1 MKKRNLLILS
11 FLIIIFLLILYLVIF
26 KNQNVIDEK
35 VYELISKFHSTKATT
50 IFKIFTFLGSTIMVT
65 SICLISIL
73 FLRNYYKIICLNTIS
88 IVLINQLLKF
98 IVRRNRPIGIN
109 LIEETGFSFPSGHSM
124 VSIGLYGTIIYLIC
138 TSKLKKSLK
147 ITLSIIISFLILMIG
162 ISRIYLGVHF
172 TTDVLGGFI
181 LGIICLIILFDTLKI
196 DTKLRK
202 EI

>member
-11 FLIIIFLLILYLVIF
+11 FLIIAFLLILYLAIF

-35 VYELISKFHSTKATT
+35 VYEFISKLHSTTATT
-50 IFKIFTFLGSTIMVT
+50 IFKIFTFLGSTIMIAL
-65 SICLISIL
+65 ICLISIL
-73 FLRNYYKIICLNTIS
+73 FLKNYYKVICLNTIS
-88 IVLINQLLKF
+88 ITLINQLLKF

-147 ITLSIIISFLILMIG
+147 IALSIAMSFLILMIG

-181 LGIICLIILFDTLKI
+181 LGIICLIILFDVLKI
-196 DTKLRK
+196 NIKLRK

>member
-1 MKKRNLLILS
+1 
-11 FLIIIFLLILYLVIF
+11 
-26 KNQNVIDEK
+26 
-35 VYELISKFHSTKATT
+35 
-50 IFKIFTFLGSTIMVT
+50 
-65 SICLISIL
+65 
-73 FLRNYYKIICLNTIS
+73 
-88 IVLINQLLKF
+88 
-98 IVRRNRPIGIN
+98 
-109 LIEETGFSFPSGHSM
+109 M

-196 DTKLRK
+196 NTKLKK

>member
-35 VYELISKFHSTKATT
+35 VYELISKFYSAKATT
-50 IFKIFTFLGSTIMVT
+50 IFKLFTFLGSTIMVV

-138 TSKLKKSLK
+138 TSKLNKSLK

-196 DTKLRK
+196 NTKLKK

>member
-35 VYELISKFHSTKATT
+35 VYELISKFHSTIATT

-172 TTDVLGGFI
+172 ITDVLGGFI

>member
-11 FLIIIFLLILYLVIF
+11 FFIIIFLLILYLVIF

-35 VYELISKFHSTKATT
+35 VYELISKFYSAKATT
-50 IFKIFTFLGSTIMVT
+50 IFKLFTFLGSTIMVV

-196 DTKLRK
+196 NTKLKK